1 MISVKIQKQ
10 KNVHGSYFVSR
21 KKYELQ
27 YCSRCHEKLPI
38 KEQIRRKIVKGYQCP
53 NCGKWINER
62 GIMW

>member
-1 MISVKIQKQ
+1 MNYNIAQDVM
-10 KNVHGSYFVSR
+10 KNY
-21 KKYELQ
+21 Q
-27 YCSRCHEKLPI
+27 I